1 MDKDVCKK
9 FHDVRK
15 WFPDQ
20 LDDKKMYQFKDD
32 THFKKYC
39 TGDRCDTDFD
49 KINAGCLYFFDT
61 FFKDILAFETAAK
74 RNIYIVEYI
83 LIWLSYMLSLKSH
96 EGITN
101 LNDFYDKYI
110 KDGDKYTNNIDYIV
124 GYNGYKDLIDS
135 YYFLLSVDTSIMSK
149 LYDAFNTL
157 CDMYNELYINNS
169 NCAEYSEKANQF
181 VEKCKGFNIDYN
193 TSEEIPYLHV
203 LLTLLDGYDN
213 LKNKCRDFP
222 SIPGAPN
229 KNYEDISEVTSSSSI
244 ASKLIPI
251 LSILVA
257 IAIFLGISYKYSLF
271 GFRKRFQKQKL
282 REKLK
287 NIKKRMGH

>member
-1 MDKDVCKK
+1 MLYFVKDPIWDMWFYILKNWINKEKAKCSINCKK

-110 KDGDKYTNNIDYIV
+110 KDG
-124 GYNGYKDLIDS
+124 
-135 YYFLLSVDTSIMSK
+135 
-149 LYDAFNTL
+149 
-157 CDMYNELYINNS
+157 E
-169 NCAEYSEKANQF
+169 
-181 VEKCKGFNIDYN
+181 
-193 TSEEIPYLHV
+193 
-203 LLTLLDGYDN
+203 
-213 LKNKCRDFP
+213 
-222 SIPGAPN
+222 
-229 KNYEDISEVTSSSSI
+229 
-244 ASKLIPI
+244 
-251 LSILVA
+251 
-257 IAIFLGISYKYSLF
+257 
-271 GFRKRFQKQKL
+271 
-282 REKLK
+282 
-287 NIKKRMGH
+287 

>member
-1 MDKDVCKK
+1 MDKDMCNNFIYVMKNLEYDSNNK
-9 FHDVRK
+9 N
-15 WFPDQ
+15 
-20 LDDKKMYQFKDD
+20 YNFKED

-39 TGDRCDTDFD
+39 TGDSCDNDLD
-49 KINAGCLYFFDT
+49 KINAGCLYLFDT
-61 FFKDILAFETAAK
+61 FFKDVSAFETAANG
-74 RNIYIVEYI
+74 NIHIVQYI

-101 LNDFYDKYI
+101 LNDFYNTYIMDGGKYNN
-110 KDGDKYTNNIDYIV
+110 NNIDYIV
-124 GYNGYKDLIDS
+124 GYNGYKDLIDR
-135 YYFLLSVDTSIMSK
+135 YCYLLSMDMSIMSK

-181 VEKCKGFNIDYN
+181 VEKCKEFNIDYN

-222 SIPGAPN
+222 SIPGVPN
-229 KNYEDISEVTSSSSI
+229 KNYEDISEVNNKELKK
-244 ASKLIPI
+244 KLLYI
-251 LSILVA
+251 
-257 IAIFLGISYKYSLF
+257 
-271 GFRKRFQKQKL
+271 
-282 REKLK
+282 
-287 NIKKRMGH
+287 

>member
-9 FHDVRK
+9 FQDVRK

-39 TGDRCDTDFD
+39 TGDSCDTDLD

-61 FFKDILAFETAAK
+61 FYKDVSAFETAANE
-74 RNIYIVEYI
+74 NIYIVQYI
-83 LIWLSYMLSLKSH
+83 LIWLIYML
-96 EGITN
+96 N
-101 LNDFYDKYI
+101 LTKTEENDSIGSFYKTYI
-110 KDGDKYTNNIDYIV
+110 EDGNKYTKNIDYI
-124 GYNGYKDLIDS
+124 NSHNSYKDLIDRND
-135 YYFLLSVDTSIMSK
+135 YFLSMDMSIVSK

-157 CDMYNELYINNS
+157 CDIYNELDTNYS
-169 NCAEYSEKANQF
+169 NCTQCSGKASQF
-181 VEKCKGFNIDYN
+181 IKKYKKIIIDHKIGEDN
-193 TSEEIPYLHV
+193 PYFHV
-203 LLTLLDGYDN
+203 LINLLNDYGN
-213 LKNKCRDFP
+213 LKNECEDFP
-222 SIPGAPN
+222 SIPDIEN
-229 KNYEDISEVTSSSSI
+229 IISEVTSSSSI

-257 IAIFLGISYKYSLF
+257 ITIFLGISYKYSLF
-271 GFRKRFQKQKL
+271 GFRKRFQKPKL

-287 NIKKRMGH
+287 NIKKKMDH